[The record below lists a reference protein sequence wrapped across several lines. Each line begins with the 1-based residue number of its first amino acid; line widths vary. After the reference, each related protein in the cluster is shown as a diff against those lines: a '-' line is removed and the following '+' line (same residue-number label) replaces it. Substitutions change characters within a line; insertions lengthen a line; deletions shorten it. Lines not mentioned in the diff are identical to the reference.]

1 MCRFIG
7 VALFFCA
14 TGTLDA
20 DALRQAAEAL
30 DRNDYAAAIPH
41 LESALESDPENVNAR
56 FNLAYAFQATGD
68 NESAVRHYR
77 LITSQQADLLPAR
90 QNLAALLMRSGQF
103 ADAAEEYEA
112 IAEARPDDTQILH
125 LLATARREA
134 GDPESA
140 ARAFGSILEIDSA
153 SLEAVVGLAQALDAA
168 GHLLE
173 AVPYYLRAASTDPE
187 LKELLPG
194 IAARLEEAGARQDAL
209 ELYRRYAR
217 ARPDDAAVQEEIGI
231 RLLEENNVRSAT
243 PALER
248 SVAIEPTARR
258 HAALAEAYRRSGASD
273 AAHDQLQLA
282 ARAGPGDP
290 DIRVRYANSLL
301 KRKDFEHAAR
311 EYLAACEADPGHRD
325 AWSGLAF
332 AMFQLGNFPASLRAI
347 QESEKLGPSPPA
359 TVYLKALGWDKLQ
372 QYDQAHDSYRAFLA
386 MEPDMQDEIWKAQQ
400 RLKTIEKVL
409 AKR

>member
-1 MCRFIG
+1 M
-7 VALFFCA
+7 FFCA
-14 TGTLDA
+14 TVTLDA

-41 LESALESDPENVNAR
+41 LESALASDPENVNAR
-56 FNLAYAFQATGD
+56 FNLAYAFQAAGD

-77 LITSQQADLLPAR
+77 LVASQQPDLLPAR
-90 QNLAALLMRSGQF
+90 QNLANLLMRSGRF
-103 ADAAEEYEA
+103 SDAAEEYEA
-112 IAEARPDDTQILH
+112 IAEARPGDTQILH

-134 GDPESA
+134 GDPEAA

-168 GHLLE
+168 GRLLE
-173 AVPYYLRAASTDPE
+173 AVPYYLRAASTDPD

-194 IAARLEEAGARQDAL
+194 IAGRLEEAGARQDAL

-217 ARPDDAAVQEEIGI
+217 DRPDDAAVQEEIGI

-248 SVAIEPTARR
+248 SVAVEPTAQR

-273 AAHDQLQLA
+273 AAHHQLRLA
-282 ARAGPGDP
+282 AQAAPGDP
-290 DIRVRYANSLL
+290 EIRVRYANSLL
-301 KRKDFEHAAR
+301 KRKEFEHAAR

-372 QYDQAHDSYRAFLA
+372 QYEQAQDSYRAFLA
-386 MEPDMQDEIWKAQQ
+386 MEPDMQDEVWKAQQ